1 MVEKFGVLVV
11 DDSSFMRKCITKIIE
26 KNPKLSVVGIAR
38 DGYEAIEKAQNLNPD
53 IITMDIEMPNMDGI
67 MALKKIKELYDI
79 PIVML
84 SNYTEEGAKPTIE
97 ALEAGAE
104 DFFLKSELINQDV
117 DDKLIDN
124 FINKLINIVESKKM
138 QKQYSEINKDE
149 IINKR
154 EFSNDKPKAKV
165 NIIIIGTSTGGPVA
179 LQSILPNFPADLP
192 IPVLVLQHM
201 PPGFTKSLAERFDTF
216 CQLHVKEA
224 EDGEILQAGNIYIA
238 PAGFQ
243 TTLHLK
249 SDNKVSFKIIDSSN
263 DNNLYKPS
271 VDVTL
276 NSAAPI
282 YKEHL
287 LVAILTGMG
296 NDGLAGCKSVK
307 KYGGHIIIESEETCV
322 VYGMPK
328 AVFEAKLYDVQ
339 VPLQDVLKE
348 ILAYV

>member
-1 MVEKFGVLVV
+1 MEKFGVLVV

-26 KNPKLSVVGIAR
+26 KNPKLYVVGIAR
-38 DGYEAIEKAQNLNPD
+38 DGYEAIEKVQNLNPD
-53 IITMDIEMPNMDGI
+53 VVTMDIEMPNMNGI
-67 MALKKIKELYDI
+67 MALKKIKELHDI

-104 DFFLKSELINQDV
+104 DFFLKSELIKQDV
-117 DDKLIDN
+117 DDKVIDY
-124 FINKLINIVESKKM
+124 FINKLINIVESKKV
-138 QKQYSEINKDE
+138 QKQCLKINMDE
-149 IINKR
+149 MVNKR
-154 EFSNDKPKAKV
+154 VLNNDKPNAKT
-165 NIIIIGTSTGGPVA
+165 NIIIIGTSTGGPAA
-179 LQSILPNFPADLP
+179 LQSILPNFPADLSV
-192 IPVLVLQHM
+192 PVLVLQHM

-224 EDGEILQAGNIYIA
+224 EDDEVLQSGNIYIA
-238 PAGFQ
+238 PSGFQ
-243 TTLHLK
+243 TTLHLR
-249 SDNKVSFKIIDSSN
+249 SDNRVSFKITDSSN

-271 VDVTL
+271 IDVTL

-282 YKEHL
+282 YKDHL

-296 NDGLAGCKSVK
+296 NDGVVGCKSVK
-307 KYGGHIIIESEETCV
+307 ENGGHVIIESENTCV

-348 ILAYV
+348 ILTYV